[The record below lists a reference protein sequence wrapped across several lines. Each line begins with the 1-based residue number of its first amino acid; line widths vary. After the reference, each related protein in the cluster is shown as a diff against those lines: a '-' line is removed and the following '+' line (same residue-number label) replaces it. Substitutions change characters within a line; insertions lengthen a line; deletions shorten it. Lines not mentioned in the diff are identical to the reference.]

1 MKLIL
6 METGQKTIQTN
17 NSLNQNNI
25 KALSI
30 QISLS
35 GLSFCILNR
44 TTNTIENL
52 IHLNFSKRNT
62 PFEILESLKAT
73 ISREPS
79 LNETFESV
87 LLIYQNELSC
97 LVPKAFFKEHN
108 LADYL
113 KFNSKI
119 LKTDFI
125 SFDELAINNSINVFV
140 PLVNINNYIF
150 DAFGAFEYKHISTIL
165 IDTILQKAKNFNET
179 KVVVHVNKDVFELL
193 AVKDGDLI
201 LYNTYD
207 YQTKEDFIYY
217 ILFCMEQ
224 LKLDPEQIKIEL
236 CGSITKDD
244 EFYSILYKYIR
255 HVEFINPKYTF
266 KFNTKPLQ
274 IYNDFVLLNSF
285 N

>member
-1 MKLIL
+1 MKLIQ

-17 NSLNQNNI
+17 NSLNKNNI

-52 IHLNFSKRNT
+52 FHLNFTKKNT
-62 PFEILESLKAT
+62 PFEVLERLKAT
-73 ISREPS
+73 VSKEPS
-79 LNETFESV
+79 LKETFESV

-97 LVPKAFFKEHN
+97 LVPKAFFEEQN

-125 SFDELAINNSINVFV
+125 SFDELAINDSINVYV
-140 PLVNINNYIF
+140 PLVNINNFIF
-150 DAFGAFEYKHISTIL
+150 DTFGAFEYKHLSTIL
-165 IDTILQKAKNFNET
+165 IDTLLQKTKSTKET
-179 KVVVHVNKDVFELL
+179 KILVHVNKDVFELL
-193 AVKDGDLI
+193 AIKDGDLF
-201 LYNTYD
+201 LYNTYE

-244 EFYSILYKYIR
+244 EMYSILYKYVR

-266 KFNTKPLQ
+266 KFETEPLQ